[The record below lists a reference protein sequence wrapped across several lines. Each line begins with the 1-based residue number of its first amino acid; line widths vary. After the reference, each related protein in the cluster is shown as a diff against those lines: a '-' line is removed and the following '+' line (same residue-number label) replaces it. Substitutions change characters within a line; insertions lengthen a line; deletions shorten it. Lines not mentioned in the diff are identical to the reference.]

1 MSLFTCLLITCC
13 DVALTYKNT
22 FCNAKFA
29 CFTQSTNIVFEL
41 VIHTA
46 SKHTILGSLSTVA
59 CILTVGI
66 ASNFSLLLPH
76 LIIVLLPK
84 SLTVIS
90 LFPQWFYSCYIWK
103 LFNPVWEMFCLLNNS
118 NLFLNVTKSGCP
130 KS

>member
-13 DVALTYKNT
+13 DVAFMYKNT
-22 FCNAKFA
+22 FYNPKFA

-46 SKHTILGSLSTVA
+46 SKHTILGSFSTIA

-66 ASNFSLLLPH
+66 ASNFSLLPH
-76 LIIVLLPK
+76 LTIVLLPK

-90 LFPQWFYSCYIWK
+90 LFPQ
-103 LFNPVWEMFCLLNNS
+103 
-118 NLFLNVTKSGCP
+118 
-130 KS
+130 